1 MTCISLDGDWQLSY
15 FPEGERRVAHPD
27 DLAAARVPTI
37 PARVPGNV
45 ELDLQRAGVIPDPF
59 YADHIRLLRPFERYE
74 WWYRREFSL
83 PETAAGQR
91 WDLVCAGL
99 DTLATIWV
107 NGVEVGRAA
116 NMLIEHR
123 FDVTGALRPG
133 ETNRIAVRLGS
144 AVNHARRYRYDA
156 STMSWEHREEGLF
169 IRKAPHMWGWD
180 IMPRAV
186 SAGIWRSIWL
196 EPRPATAIEQIYYW
210 TAEVRAEAAALG
222 VRFQFRTNAP
232 TLDGFTMRF
241 HGVCGDHTFTFEWPV
256 EFLADGCRIP
266 VPNARLWW
274 PKGYGEPNLYTV
286 TAQLCH
292 NGQTVAERVDRIGIR
307 KLAVERT
314 ETAGLPWSP
323 PSAAEDVSRVDT
335 PPDPQS
341 HFVIYVNGEPI
352 MIKGANWVPLD
363 AFHSRDAQRMERAV
377 ALFDDL
383 GCNMIRCWGG
393 NVYEDHRFFDL
404 CDEKGI
410 LVWQDF
416 AFACCRYPQT
426 EEFLAQVR
434 AEVQAVAEKL
444 RNHPSLAIWCGD
456 NEVDMTYVADGLS
469 PEHNRLTREIIP
481 QVLHRCDPQRA
492 YVPSSPYVPPILAGQ
507 PNVGMRTPEQ
517 HLWGPRGYFKSP
529 FYVQHSAHFI
539 GEIGYHGCPN
549 VSSIRR
555 FISPENLWPW
565 NKDGWN
571 DEWQAHAVYHW
582 QHRAVDRDRIRL
594 MANQI
599 RELFGVIPDDLE
611 TFALA
616 SQISQAEAKKFFIE
630 STRLRKW
637 RTSGILWWNVIDG
650 WPQFSDAVVDYYFG
664 QKLAYHYIWRV
675 QRPVCLI
682 IGEPGPGKY
691 LPVVVSNDSRRPARG
706 TYKVWDAESGEAVSA
721 GNFEGPANQNWQ
733 VDRIR
738 TYAGEQRLYLI
749 TWEVDGQSFGNHYLA
764 GHPPFSLARYRG
776 WLPTIAAL
784 PRPFNASHVA
794 C

>member
-1 MTCISLDGDWQLSY
+1 MKPICLDGDWQLTY
-15 FPEGERRVAHPD
+15 FPEGERQVAHPD
-27 DLAAARVPTI
+27 DLLAVNAPTI

-59 YADHIRLLRPFERYE
+59 YADHIRRLRPFEFYE
-74 WWYRREFSL
+74 WWYAREFKLDPSGL
-83 PETAAGQR
+83 LG
-91 WDLVCAGL
+91 WDLVFAGL

-107 NGVEVGRAA
+107 NGIEVGRAA

-123 FDVTGALRPG
+123 FDVTEALRPRQ
-133 ETNRIAVRLGS
+133 TNRIAVRLGS
-144 AVNHARRYRYDA
+144 AVNHARRFHYDA

-186 SAGIWRSIWL
+186 SAGIWRSVWL
-196 EPRPATAIEQIYYW
+196 EPRPATA
-210 TAEVRAEAAALG
+210 EVHTDSAVLG
-222 VRFQFRTNAP
+222 VRFQFRTDSP

-241 HGVCGDHTFTFEWPV
+241 HSVCDDHTFDFEWPA
-256 EFLADGCRIP
+256 EFLAGGCHIP

-292 NGQTVAERVDRIGIR
+292 NGQVVAERVDRIGLR
-307 KLAVERT
+307 KLVVDRT
-314 ETAGLPWSP
+314 LTVGLPWSP
-323 PSAAEDVSRVDT
+323 EAAADGVARIDV
-335 PPDPQS
+335 PPDPRS
-341 HFVIYVNGEPI
+341 HFIFTVNGEPI
-352 MIKGANWVPLD
+352 MVKGANWVPLD
-363 AFHSRDAQRMERAV
+363 AFHSRDAERVEQAV

-434 AEVQAVAEKL
+434 AEVQAIAEKL
-444 RNHPSLAIWCGD
+444 RNHPSLAVWCGD
-456 NEVDMTYVADGLS
+456 NEIDAAYVSDGLS
-469 PEHNRLTREIIP
+469 PEHNRLTREVIP
-481 QVLHRCDPQRA
+481 QVLYRCDPHRA
-492 YVPSSPYVPPILAGQ
+492 YVPSSPYVPPILEGE
-507 PNVGMRTPEQ
+507 PNVWVRTPEQ

-529 FYVQHSAHFI
+529 FYLQHSAHFI
-539 GEIGYHGCPN
+539 GEIGYHGCPD

-565 NKDGWN
+565 DKDGWN
-571 DEWQAHAVYHW
+571 DEWQVHAVYHW
-582 QHRAVDRDRIRL
+582 RHRAIDRDRIKL

-599 RELFGVIPDDLE
+599 RELFGAIPDDLE

-616 SQISQAEAKKFFIE
+616 SQITQAEAKKFFIE

-637 RTSGILWWNVIDG
+637 RTSGILWWNVIDS

-664 QKLAYHYIWRV
+664 KKLAYYYIWRV
-675 QRPVCLI
+675 QRPVCVI

-691 LPVVVSNDSRRPARG
+691 LPVVVSNDSRCPAQG
-706 TYKVWDAESGEAVSA
+706 TYRVWDAESGETVSVGA
-721 GNFEGPANQNWQ
+721 FEVPANQNWQ

-738 TYAGEQRLYLI
+738 TYASDQRLYLI
-749 TWEVDGQSFGNHYLA
+749 TWEVDGQTFGNHYLA
-764 GHPPFSLARYRG
+764 GHPPFSLERYRH
-776 WLPTIAAL
+776 WLPAIAAL
-784 PRPFNASHVA
+784 PRSFNPSIGM